1 MVSVSCHLP
10 ALRSTCWFI
19 YQTER
24 WSWTL
29 RKPSDKQ
36 VSETVNMKK
45 LPNVWCWFMLNSD
58 RNWADRTIEDV
69 FWSFTAVGAALKL
82 QYSHEKV
89 IRTLKA
95 TVLGAVKVPVRTSD
109 TLNLYVSCV
118 SYQRL
123 RQTVVWDHVSWKT
136 EYCNET
142 CWWTKPG
149 EPWTTSPSGL
159 CAQT

>member
-58 RNWADRTIEDV
+58 RNWADRTIEDI

-123 RQTVVWDHVSWKT
+123 RQMVVWDHVSWKT

-149 EPWTTSPSGL
+149 
-159 CAQT
+159 